1 MPRTSGSL
9 ILWGISRTAD
19 ARVFERS
26 THSGCRIPKRDT
38 FVYTSKAMRV
48 ERDVQAAPMHSQVNW
63 ALLGLV
69 IERPSYAYEL
79 ARRFERTYEGVLT
92 LSSVS
97 HAYTALA
104 ALKDRALIE
113 ELPGTREGRQPKPHY
128 RATPKGFEEYG
139 QWLVGQLDE
148 GLRRERLFVLAL
160 ATFAREPQ
168 SALGILDR
176 YERACLMEA
185 QNTPTGSRA
194 AGGAAP
200 VLAARLAAEEG
211 RLAIGAKLA
220 WVEYARREL
229 TALAGSR
236 AAAP

>member
-1 MPRTSGSL
+1 
-9 ILWGISRTAD
+9 
-19 ARVFERS
+19 
-26 THSGCRIPKRDT
+26 
-38 FVYTSKAMRV
+38 MRV

-97 HAYTALA
+97 HVYTALS

-128 RATPKGFEEYG
+128 RATPKGLEEYG

-148 GLRRERLFVLAL
+148 GLRRQRLFVLGL
-160 ATFAREPQ
+160 ATFTREPR
-168 SALGILDR
+168 SALEILDR
-176 YERACLMEA
+176 YEHACLTEA
-185 QNTPTGSRA
+185 QNTPVTPRAVTGA
-194 AGGAAP
+194 VGAP
-200 VLAARLAAEEG
+200 ELAARLAAEEG

-229 TALAGSR
+229 NALPGSR
-236 AAAP
+236 EAAL

>member
-1 MPRTSGSL
+1 M
-9 ILWGISRTAD
+9 
-19 ARVFERS
+19 
-26 THSGCRIPKRDT
+26 RDS
-38 FVYTSKAMRV
+38 FVQAIVYTPSVMRV
-48 ERDVQAAPMHSQVNW
+48 ERGVQAAPMQSQVNW

-104 ALKDRALIE
+104 ALRDRALIE

-128 RATPKGFEEYG
+128 RATPKGLEEYG

-148 GLRRERLFVLAL
+148 GLRRQRLFVLAL
-160 ATFAREPQ
+160 ATFTREPR
-168 SALGILDR
+168 SALEILDR

-185 QNTPTGSRA
+185 QNTPIPPRA
-194 AGGAAP
+194 PAVVGGP
-200 VLAARLAAEEG
+200 ELAARLAAEEG
-211 RLAIGAKLA
+211 RLALGAKLA

-229 TALAGSR
+229 SALSGS
-236 AAAP
+236 ATL

>member
-1 MPRTSGSL
+1 
-9 ILWGISRTAD
+9 
-19 ARVFERS
+19 
-26 THSGCRIPKRDT
+26 
-38 FVYTSKAMRV
+38 MRA
-48 ERDVQAAPMHSQVNW
+48 ERDGHAVPMQSQVNW

-79 ARRFERTYEGVLT
+79 ARRFERTYDGVLT

-128 RATPKGFEEYG
+128 RATPKGLEDYG

-148 GLRRERLFVLAL
+148 DVRRQRLFVLAL
-160 ATFAREPQ
+160 ATFTREPQ
-168 SALGILDR
+168 TALEILSR
-176 YERACLMEA
+176 YERACLEEA
-185 QNTPTGSRA
+185 QSTPLPSRA
-194 AGGAAP
+194 QCAGGAP
-200 VLAARLAAEEG
+200 ELAARLVAEEG
-211 RLAIGAKLA
+211 RLALGAKLA

-229 TALAGSR
+229 SALA
-236 AAAP
+236 APRYVQR

>member
-1 MPRTSGSL
+1 M
-9 ILWGISRTAD
+9 
-19 ARVFERS
+19 
-26 THSGCRIPKRDT
+26 
-38 FVYTSKAMRV
+38 
-48 ERDVQAAPMHSQVNW
+48 QSQVNW

-128 RATPKGFEEYG
+128 RATSKGLEEYG

-148 GLRRERLFVLAL
+148 GMRRQRLFVVAL
-160 ATFAREPQ
+160 ATFTREPQ
-168 SALGILDR
+168 SALEILDR
-176 YERACLMEA
+176 YESACLAEA
-185 QNTPTGSRA
+185 QNTPIPSRA
-194 AGGAAP
+194 ATGVGGAP
-200 VLAARLAAEEG
+200 ELAARLTAEEG
-211 RLAIGAKLA
+211 RLALGAKLA

-229 TALAGSR
+229 NALAHAR
-236 AAAP
+236 EAAL